1 VDDKLQPKFRSFLEK
16 ICMRFRSTNIR
27 VALMLALLFP
37 IMSHADQD
45 GKPPVQELDKDN
57 SVINT
62 SVRGCEGDI
71 SRHCSS
77 LGQNATKVF
86 MCLMA
91 YEDQLSPVCRNGV
104 LEAAM
109 SIKVGSEAIDYSLS
123 ACETDVDAY
132 CRNVQPGEGHVV
144 GCIKANESR
153 VSKACITALKET
165 GLWEHAK

>member
-37 IMSHADQD
+37 IMSRADQD

-109 SIKVGSEAIDYSLS
+109 SIKVGVEAIDYSLS
-123 ACETDVDAY
+123 ACETDVDVY

-153 VSKACITALKET
+153 VSKACITALMES
-165 GLWEHAK
+165 GVWEHAK

>member
-1 VDDKLQPKFRSFLEK
+1 MRCRSMK
-16 ICMRFRSTNIR
+16 TRWAI
-27 VALMLALLFP
+27 VLALLCP
-37 IMSHADQD
+37 MSSHADQD
-45 GKPPVQELDKDN
+45 GKAPVNALSKGN
-57 SVINT
+57 SVINS

-71 SRHCSS
+71 SRHCSG

-91 YEDQLSPVCRNGV
+91 YEEQLRPTCRKGV

-109 SIKVGSEAIDYSLS
+109 SIKVGAEAIDYSLS

-132 CRNVQPGEGHVV
+132 CDNVQPGEGRVV

-153 VSKACITALKET
+153 VSKACISALKET
-165 GLWEHAK
+165 GLWEQAK